1 MTKLTHTHT
10 HTHIYIYIYIYACAG
25 VEREIKALDIGF
37 IQLEGLISYF
47 SKIHG
52 LNKVV

>member
-10 HTHIYIYIYIYACAG
+10 HIYIYARAG

-47 SKIHG
+47 SKIQG